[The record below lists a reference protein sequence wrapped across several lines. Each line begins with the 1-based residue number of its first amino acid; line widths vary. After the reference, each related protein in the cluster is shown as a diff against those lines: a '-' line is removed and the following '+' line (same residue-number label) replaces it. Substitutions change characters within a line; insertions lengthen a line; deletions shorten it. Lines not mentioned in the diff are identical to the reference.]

1 MDDETPDEEEDDR
14 YKQEEREYGAVG
26 AGVRGSVV
34 GALGWS

>member
-1 MDDETPDEEEDDR
+1 MDDETPDEEDDR

-34 GALGWS
+34 GALGRS